1 MARFALYKWAKK
13 KKEKSEG
20 QRWLDEFRAKE
31 KKKEHKKKEKKRK
44 KENEKKAKKAKK
56 KWYQKQCQNQ

>member
-1 MARFALYKWAKK
+1 MARFAYMYRWPKK

-20 QRWLDEFRAKE
+20 ERWLDEFRAKE

-44 KENEKKAKKAKK
+44 KENEKKANK
-56 KWYQKQCQNQ
+56 KWYQKQCPNQ